1 MLIDLT
7 LLLTPER
14 IEAASRNLNKVSE
27 GHLGTHFDVMNKV
40 FPLEYTKR
48 EGIVFDV
55 AAVNGRDIEPSDID
69 IDAVKKDMFAAFCTQ
84 YIEEEGYGSK
94 KYFSDH
100 PQLSYALIDALL
112 AKDISIIGVDFSGMR
127 NGSQHTAA
135 DQYCADNG
143 VFVVENLC
151 NLKAVLNGAKAARFT
166 AHTYPMNFAG
176 RTGLQ
181 CRVVAEIL

>member
-7 LLLTPER
+7 LLLTPAL

-27 GHLGTHFDVMNKV
+27 GHLGTHFDVMDKV
-40 FPLEYTKR
+40 FPLEYTR
-48 EGIVFDV
+48 RAGVVFDV
-55 AAVNGRDIEPSDID
+55 TGVKGRDVEASDID
-69 IDAVKKDMFAAFCTQ
+69 VGAVGQDMFVAFCSR
-84 YIEEEGYGSK
+84 YIEEEGYGSV

-112 AKDISIIGVDFSGMR
+112 DKGVSIIGVDFSGMR
-127 NGSQHTAA
+127 NGRQHTAA
-135 DQYCADNG
+135 DQYCADHG

-151 NLKAVLNGAKAARFT
+151 NLKAVLNGAKDARFT
-166 AHTYPMNFAG
+166 AHTYPMNFSE

-181 CRVVAEIL
+181 CRVVAEI